1 MKIIDIPVQNLLK
14 SFITEYPDWPIKGVK
29 YFDINPLYKNAKARE
44 TLVTACMD
52 QIQEMCANEASFDH
66 IAVVESRG
74 FVIGSI
80 LADYLKKGLVLVR
93 NKPGRLPGE
102 FCFREHLLEYGNGR
116 VEVQKGSGTVI
127 LFDDVIAT
135 GGTARAAAEAL
146 TDAGYTVQGAQFLV
160 ELSYCEP
167 NFDFPYCAPIQYDK
181 QI

>member
-1 MKIIDIPVQNLLK
+1 MKIIDISIQNLLK
-14 SFITEYPDWPIKGVK
+14 TFIHEYPDWPIKGVK

-44 TLVTACMD
+44 TLVTACME
-52 QIQEMCANEASFDH
+52 QIEEMSIDLSFDH

-74 FVIGSI
+74 FIIGSI

-116 VEVQKGSGTVI
+116 VEVQKGTGKVM

-135 GGTARAAAEAL
+135 GGTSQAAADAL
-146 TDAGYTVQGAQFLV
+146 TSAGYEVVGAQFLV
-160 ELSYCEP
+160 ELTYCEP
-167 NFDFPYCAPIQYDK
+167 KFAFPYCAPIQYEQ